1 MRTFAKV
8 IIGINVLF
16 LLWIV
21 VGVGGSEDLCD
32 TPEERGVLTQ
42 EECEAATAIGTGIG
56 VGLICGLW
64 AIVDIIL
71 GVLYLI
77 TQPKVAPVV
86 IYADK
91 PPEGA

>member
-8 IIGINVLF
+8 IIGINIIF
-16 LLWIV
+16 LLWV
-21 VGVGGSEDLCD
+21 VGGVGANADNCDGLSGDDL
-32 TPEERGVLTQ
+32 EI
-42 EECEAATAIGTGIG
+42 CEAGTAIGTGIG
-56 VGLICGLW
+56 VTLICGLW

-77 TQPKVAPVV
+77 TQPKPEPVV
-86 IYADK
+86 VYADR